1 MADSDIKYHQ
11 YLSALTRE
19 FKKLAKIEFL
29 QPDNS
34 VAFALDNNYK
44 RGYRTK
50 YDTRAFIQ
58 NGTLSVSLQN
68 GKRRSA
74 SITLSNLDGAFE
86 YAINKIWFGQR
97 VRLSMGLVLPD
108 GTDYYITQGVFY
120 ISNPSAVFKPNQRSV
135 TYNLVDKWAYLD
147 GSLFG
152 TLDKSYKVER
162 TSDKPDNTIWSAMRS
177 LLWSSKRDFKKT
189 EDITLQVDNVTPIF
203 TTYYDGRKYTLKDGT
218 QVNMTDIPYEIIVS
232 GDNSTLANVMLELNN
247 ILVGWIGYDQTGA
260 LRVEASQD
268 DLEDSKK
275 PVLWNFTPENCQ
287 LLGITETYKNGE
299 IYNDVIVSGQS
310 LESKSVIYGRASNY
324 DARSDTNINLIGR
337 RTYRE
342 SQPNYWNETQ
352 CNDLAKFR
360 LKRKT
365 VLQKSITIESSQ
377 LFHLV
382 ENNIVTVKRTD
393 KVGNPTERHL
403 IQSFSLPIGETG
415 AMTINCVSVNDLPN
429 LTITA

>member
-1 MADSDIKYHQ
+1 MYDKYGVNEVNTTLKEGL
-11 YLSALTRE
+11 YRSCAISPDGTTLICPSATGSNGE
-19 FKKLAKIEFL
+19 IGIFSITGN
-29 QPDNS
+29 PDGLIYN
-34 VAFALDNNYK
+34 
-44 RGYRTK
+44 K
-50 YDTRAFIQ
+50 Y
-58 NGTLSVSLQN
+58 SVSLVDTI
-68 GKRRSA
+68 SA
-74 SITLSNLDGAFE
+74 GAFCC
-86 YAINKIWFGQR
+86 A
-97 VRLSMGLVLPD
+97 
-108 GTDYYITQGVFY
+108 FY
-120 ISNPSAVFKPNQRSV
+120 
-135 TYNLVDKWAYLD
+135 
-147 GSLFG
+147 
-152 TLDKSYKVER
+152 
-162 TSDKPDNTIWSAMRS
+162 
-177 LLWSSKRDFKKT
+177 
-189 EDITLQVDNVTPIF
+189 DNVTPIF

-247 ILVGWIGYDQTGA
+247 IIVGWIGYDQTGA

-275 PVLWNFTPENCQ
+275 PVLWNFTPENSQ

-299 IYNDVIVSGQS
+299 IYNDVIISGQS